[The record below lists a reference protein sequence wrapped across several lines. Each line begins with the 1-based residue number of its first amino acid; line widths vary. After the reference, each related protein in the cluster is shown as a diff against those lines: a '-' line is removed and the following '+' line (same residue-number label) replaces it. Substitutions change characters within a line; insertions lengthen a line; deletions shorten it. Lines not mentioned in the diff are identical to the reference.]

1 LFLSAINK
9 LIEILNKLRLSLYF
23 WLLLLKSEI
32 TTTLFSL
39 LKSKK
44 LNLNFNNFL
53 FTYLLLLGANEIKG
67 QTVVY
72 SQGFETTNDWILSPS
87 TFTTGRNYW
96 VWETGTPLASTG
108 TATHSGTKSLQIL
121 QKNSTN
127 WNPNYS
133 NYDTSGYTRIAQK
146 SFDFSSIPCGSI
158 LIMKYWVLCNGE
170 TRYDDLTVS
179 VNSNL
184 IQGPISEVTSW
195 QQKTIDLSS
204 YVGNNSVAISFNWRN
219 NASTSNNPP
228 ARIDDITISY
238 NAFLTANSGSD
249 KTICSGNSSQLSGTS
264 TALAIGTTTTQS
276 KIMTV
281 EVLDSDETV
290 TSITLSGAP
299 NNAIITSL
307 TFTPRVWVW
316 DGSTYFVSCDNYNS
330 WVKMQYWNGLN
341 WIDIANCNQP
351 ITLSNF
357 NGNLVNG
364 TIIKIRT
371 VNHPDD
377 TSGVDDYVLTDIL
390 NVDANYS
397 IPSPVTYS
405 WLPTSGL
412 SSSSI
417 YNPIASPTTTTTY
430 TMTATARGCSVS
442 DDVKV
447 SISPLNTTSSTSSS
461 PILCINSALTNV
473 THTTTGATGIGTIS
487 NLPSGVSAE
496 WTSNQIIISGTPTIS
511 GTFPY
516 SIPLTGGCGNVNAT
530 GTIKVNPKPLTS
542 SIYHE

>member
-1 LFLSAINK
+1 MSAINK

-390 NVDANYS
+390 NVEANYS

>member
-1 LFLSAINK
+1 MLAINR
-9 LIEILNKLRLSLYF
+9 LLEILNKLRLSLAL
-23 WLLLLKSEI
+23 WLLLLKSEL
-32 TTTLFSL
+32 TTTLFKL
-39 LKSKK
+39 IKNKK
-44 LNLNFNNFL
+44 LNLNFNTLLFFL
-53 FTYLLLLGANEIKG
+53 TLFFVVNEVKG

-72 SQGFETTNDWILSPS
+72 SQGFETTNDWTLSPS

-96 VWETGTPLASTG
+96 VWETGTPLATTG
-108 TATHSGTKSLQIL
+108 AATHSGTKSLQIW
-121 QKNSTN
+121 QKSSSN
-127 WNPNYS
+127 WNTSFYS
-133 NYDTSGYTRIAQK
+133 NSETSGYTRIAQK
-146 SFDFSSIPCGSI
+146 TFDFSSIPCGSI

-238 NAFLTANSGSD
+238 NTFLTANSGSD
-249 KTICSGNSSQLSGTS
+249 TTICSGNSSQLSGTS

-390 NVDANYS
+390 NVEANYS
-397 IPSPVTYS
+397 IPSPVSFS
-405 WLPTSGL
+405 WSPISGL

-417 YNPIASPTTTTTY
+417 YNPITSPTTTTTY

-461 PILCINSALTNV
+461 PTLCINSALTNV
-473 THTTTGATGIGTIS
+473 THTTTGATGIETIS

-496 WTSNQIIISGTPTIS
+496 WTSNQIIISGTPSIS

-530 GTIKVNPKPLTS
+530 GTIKVNPKPSTS

>member
-1 LFLSAINK
+1 LSAINK

-23 WLLLLKSEI
+23 WLLILKLEV

-238 NAFLTANSGSD
+238 NTFLTANSGSD
-249 KTICSGNSSQLSGTS
+249 TTICSGNSSQLSGTS

-330 WVKMQYWNGLN
+330 WVKMQYLNGVN

-390 NVDANYS
+390 NVEANYS

-405 WLPTSGL
+405 WSPTSGL

>member
-1 LFLSAINK
+1 
-9 LIEILNKLRLSLYF
+9 
-23 WLLLLKSEI
+23 
-32 TTTLFSL
+32 
-39 LKSKK
+39 
-44 LNLNFNNFL
+44 
-53 FTYLLLLGANEIKG
+53 
-67 QTVVY
+67 
-72 SQGFETTNDWILSPS
+72 
-87 TFTTGRNYW
+87 
-96 VWETGTPLASTG
+96 
-108 TATHSGTKSLQIL
+108 
-121 QKNSTN
+121 
-127 WNPNYS
+127 
-133 NYDTSGYTRIAQK
+133 
-146 SFDFSSIPCGSI
+146 
-158 LIMKYWVLCNGE
+158 
-170 TRYDDLTVS
+170 
-179 VNSNL
+179 
-184 IQGPISEVTSW
+184 
-195 QQKTIDLSS
+195 
-204 YVGNNSVAISFNWRN
+204 
-219 NASTSNNPP
+219 
-228 ARIDDITISY
+228 
-238 NAFLTANSGSD
+238 
-249 KTICSGNSSQLSGTS
+249 
-264 TALAIGTTTTQS
+264 
-276 KIMTV
+276 
-281 EVLDSDETV
+281 
-290 TSITLSGAP
+290 
-299 NNAIITSL
+299 
-307 TFTPRVWVW
+307 
-316 DGSTYFVSCDNYNS
+316 
-330 WVKMQYWNGLN
+330 MQYWNGVN

-390 NVDANYS
+390 NVEANYS

-405 WLPTSGL
+405 WSPTSGL